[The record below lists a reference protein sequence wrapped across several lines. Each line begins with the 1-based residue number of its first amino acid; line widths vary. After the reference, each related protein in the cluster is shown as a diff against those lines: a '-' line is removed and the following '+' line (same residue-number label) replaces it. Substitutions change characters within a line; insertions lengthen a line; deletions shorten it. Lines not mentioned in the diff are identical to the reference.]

1 MEQGSYMTQD
11 REGTQKKCSHL
22 PSPSSCMCLPQL
34 KLLRSQLAKE
44 PEHRGE
50 PPGTQNKQRKAG
62 NRSERQRRTRTLGS
76 SKTLYSGFLGGSVV
90 KNPSAK
96 AGDVGWIPESGRSP
110 GKGNGNP
117 LQLKKN
123 NKNYLTMG
131 LWFLLGHCLLSYCQ
145 DVLLKD
151 QHIDEGMA
159 ETYFRTLSVLT
170 IIQR

>member
-11 REGTQKKCSHL
+11 REGTEKKCSHL
-22 PSPSSCMCLPQL
+22 PSPSSCMCLPRL
-34 KLLRSQLAKE
+34 KLLRSQLTKE

-50 PPGTQNKQRKAG
+50 PPGIQNKQRKAE
-62 NRSERQRRTRTLGS
+62 NRSEKQRRTRTLGS
-76 SKTLYSGFLGGSVV
+76 SKTLDRGFLGGSVV

-96 AGDVGWIPESGRSP
+96 AGDMGWIPESGRRP

-117 LQLKKN
+117 LQLKKK
-123 NKNYLTMG
+123 KNYYVTMG
-131 LWFLLGHCLLSYCQ
+131 AWILLGHCHLSYCQ

-151 QHIDEGMA
+151 QHTEEGMA
-159 ETYFRTLSVLT
+159 ETHFKTLSILK

>member
-11 REGTQKKCSHL
+11 RAGTQKKCSHL

-110 GKGNGNP
+110 GKGKGNP
-117 LQLKKN
+117 LQLKKKQQKLFN
-123 NKNYLTMG
+123 NGIVVPSRALSFK
-131 LWFLLGHCLLSYCQ
+131 LLPGRA
-145 DVLLKD
+145 V
-151 QHIDEGMA
+151 EGSA
-159 ETYFRTLSVLT
+159 YR
-170 IIQR
+170 